1 MLAGLASAE
10 DDGGDD
16 GVGAGSGGAG
26 SSGAGKSGAHDVTM
40 AEKGGGG
47 GGKAASG
54 ISKKE
59 WRPRGKRGSAGKSGM
74 QRDNLGAKTAKAATS
89 KAAAPP

>member
-1 MLAGLASAE
+1 MVLLLFSLSTHLGCAMQNKE
-10 DDGGDD
+10 KKK
-16 GVGAGSGGAG
+16 V
-26 SSGAGKSGAHDVTM
+26 KST
-40 AEKGGGG
+40 EKGGGG